1 MPRKMPSKVQP
12 DEYDSED
19 FDETE
24 TMISRN
30 KTVRAKSALGFST
43 KKNSKKT
50 KKRPVTPGRA
60 RAQSAQGFRSGKDLW
75 MNAIKKKQTLMHAN
89 GRHGE
94 SPRHKTPID
103 FWVETLRKTGTGIS
117 TESSRMNTFS
127 GLKNGN
133 EKFYP
138 YLSTSHYMRTA
149 MGTEKQGRYDDPTVK
164 PSPGRPAY
172 KTPEEYYDEVLE
184 LRKQISAMN
193 HDSSTMKTKIR
204 RLEEDNLK
212 KEKEMESLLNPGKSE
227 EIRRT
232 IGDRKPDSGAV
243 IHSLKQKILKLE
255 VQLRDRES
263 AYNKLQAELKVTKVE
278 EMKVQMEA
286 LYQEIVRLQNIKSAS
301 STKVGSENSVRVKA
315 LNETILRLSRSNEAL
330 QQENR
335 SLKEDLE
342 KAIEGSNLKPDLDR
356 DYDDM
361 NRRELLMTISN
372 LEKRVNKGERYET
385 DSTGS
390 LDKDVSR
397 SKLVLK
403 GSLEERLSQLDHR
416 ETELLDEVQRLKLT
430 IKRLREERSSRKLDE
445 RESLPPT
452 PTPRRRASRDVGSA
466 GSSRRPSSASRPYS
480 ARRDSMMSED
490 RAQNVNEF
498 KQRHA
503 ATSIQRQWR
512 NRKQQQEQDEK
523 VQHFRENRAAKKI
536 QNEWIGYQHR
546 KHDGDVDDA
555 AYTIQAAL
563 NGHRSRK
570 KQLRHLAD
578 DDSSTA
584 TEDDDDVF
592 LIQSSLKGHHARV
605 EQMKRLR
612 SQRYDSYED
621 EDEYYDTK
629 SSGQSRRSSVQ
640 RPSSGKGQR
649 RKASTPSVHR
659 FKPKYGSGLIG
670 ETNGDDDD
678 EDIMF

>member
-1 MPRKMPSKVQP
+1 
-12 DEYDSED
+12 
-19 FDETE
+19 
-24 TMISRN
+24 
-30 KTVRAKSALGFST
+30 
-43 KKNSKKT
+43 
-50 KKRPVTPGRA
+50 
-60 RAQSAQGFRSGKDLW
+60 
-75 MNAIKKKQTLMHAN
+75 
-89 GRHGE
+89 
-94 SPRHKTPID
+94 
-103 FWVETLRKTGTGIS
+103 
-117 TESSRMNTFS
+117 
-127 GLKNGN
+127 
-133 EKFYP
+133 
-138 YLSTSHYMRTA
+138 
-149 MGTEKQGRYDDPTVK
+149 
-164 PSPGRPAY
+164 
-172 KTPEEYYDEVLE
+172 
-184 LRKQISAMN
+184 MN